1 VWKGSRARLPRA
13 RKQKEGIAVSA
24 AVKTVPALPPGVKEK
39 AARGTA
45 PLVTVPP
52 EAAQEAG
59 LRCRVL
65 VDAGVWDDCV
75 TWTDQD
81 SARKGITLDE
91 GARQDDLLYPAAC
104 ALQRDSA
111 EGSGAGRP
119 GALPFTVERV
129 PRTGPGREAH
139 KVTLTVTAAR
149 GPRGITVTIA
159 PAPAPAGY
167 GAAEGGAR

>member
-1 VWKGSRARLPRA
+1 M
-13 RKQKEGIAVSA
+13 SA
-24 AVKTVPALPPGVKEK
+24 TKTVPALPPGVKEQ
-39 AARGTA
+39 AGRGTLPVVA
-45 PLVTVPP
+45 VPQQ
-52 EAAQEAG
+52 AAEEAG

-75 TWTDQD
+75 TWTGQD

-111 EGSGAGRP
+111 EDSGAGRP
-119 GALPFTVERV
+119 GALPFTVDRV
-129 PRTGPGREAH
+129 PRTGPGREAY

-159 PAPAPAGY
+159 PALAGY
-167 GAAEGGAR
+167 GAAGGGAR

>member
-1 VWKGSRARLPRA
+1 MV
-13 RKQKEGIAVSA
+13 AVPQQA
-24 AVKTVPALPPGVKEK
+24 AE
-39 AARGTA
+39 
-45 PLVTVPP
+45 
-52 EAAQEAG
+52 EAG

-75 TWTDQD
+75 TWTGQD

-111 EGSGAGRP
+111 GGSGAGRP

-129 PRTGPGREAH
+129 PRTGPGREARR
-139 KVTLTVTAAR
+139 VTLTVTAAR

-159 PAPAPAGY
+159 PAPAGAG
-167 GAAEGGAR
+167 GGGAR

>member
-1 VWKGSRARLPRA
+1 M
-13 RKQKEGIAVSA
+13 SA
-24 AVKTVPALPPGVKEK
+24 AAKTVPALPPVVKEK

-45 PLVTVPP
+45 PPVMVPQ

-75 TWTDQD
+75 TWTGQD
-81 SARKGITLDE
+81 STRKGITLDE
-91 GARQDDLLYPAAC
+91 AARQDDLLYPAAC

-119 GALPFTVERV
+119 GTLPFIVERV

-139 KVTLTVTAAR
+139 NVTLTVTAAR

-159 PAPAPAGY
+159 PAPAGY
-167 GAAEGGAR
+167 SAVGGGAQ

>member
-1 VWKGSRARLPRA
+1 MV
-13 RKQKEGIAVSA
+13 V
-24 AVKTVPALPPGVKEK
+24 
-39 AARGTA
+39 
-45 PLVTVPP
+45 VPP
-52 EAAQEAG
+52 QAAQEAG

-75 TWTDQD
+75 TWTGQD
-81 SARKGITLDE
+81 SARTGITLDE

-111 EGSGAGRP
+111 QGGGAGRP
-119 GALPFTVERV
+119 GALPFTVDRV
-129 PRTGPGREAH
+129 PRTGPGRQAR

-159 PAPAPAGY
+159 PAPAGD
-167 GAAEGGAR
+167 GRDGGGAR

>member
-1 VWKGSRARLPRA
+1 MTTREAP
-13 RKQKEGIAVSA
+13 A
-24 AVKTVPALPPGVKEK
+24 AT
-39 AARGTA
+39 AARTGGHG
-45 PLVTVPP
+45 PGPRNMVTVPQQ
-52 EAAQEAG
+52 AAEEAG

-75 TWTDQD
+75 TWTGQD

-111 EGSGAGRP
+111 GDSGAGRP

-129 PRTGPGREAH
+129 PRTGPGRDAR

-159 PAPAPAGY
+159 PAPAGI
-167 GAAEGGAR
+167 GAAGGGAR

>member
-1 VWKGSRARLPRA
+1 
-13 RKQKEGIAVSA
+13 
-24 AVKTVPALPPGVKEK
+24 
-39 AARGTA
+39 
-45 PLVTVPP
+45 VTVPP
-52 EAAQEAG
+52 EAAREAG

-75 TWTDQD
+75 TWTSQD
-81 SARKGITLDE
+81 STRKAITLDE

-111 EGSGAGRP
+111 GGSGAGRP
-119 GALPFTVERV
+119 GALAFTVERV
-129 PRTGPGREAH
+129 PRSGPGREAH

-159 PAPAPAGY
+159 PAPAGD

>member
-1 VWKGSRARLPRA
+1 VRKGSRARLPRA
-13 RKQKEGIAVSA
+13 RKQKEGTEVSA
-24 AVKTVPALPPGVKEK
+24 TKTVPALPGVQEK

-45 PLVTVPP
+45 HLVRVPQ

-111 EGSGAGRP
+111 ESSGAGWP
-119 GALPFTVERV
+119 GTLPFTVERV

-159 PAPAPAGY
+159 PAPAGD
-167 GAAEGGAR
+167 GAAEGGTR

>member
-1 VWKGSRARLPRA
+1 M
-13 RKQKEGIAVSA
+13 
-24 AVKTVPALPPGVKEK
+24 
-39 AARGTA
+39 
-45 PLVTVPP
+45 VTVPQQ
-52 EAAQEAG
+52 AAQEAG

-65 VDAGVWDDCV
+65 VDARVWDDCV
-75 TWTDQD
+75 TWTQED
-81 SARKGITLDE
+81 SARKGIEQDE

-129 PRTGPGREAH
+129 PRTGPSREAR

-149 GPRGITVTIA
+149 SPRGITVTIA
-159 PAPAPAGY
+159 PAAPGP
-167 GAAEGGAR
+167 GGAP